1 MFKFFKPTII
11 YVRIFVNSIE
21 IRDVNK
27 EITIKR
33 TALNKFSTERLLIG
47 NFNNAHDFIRELLK
61 EIGGDRIIRPS
72 INAVVQPME
81 KKVGG
86 LSQVELRPFYD
97 IMEHNG
103 AKRVEIYENDDLLS
117 DEAVKAYFI

>member
-1 MFKFFKPTII
+1 MFKFFKPNII
-11 YVRIFVNSIE
+11 YIRIFIDSIE

-33 TALNKFSTERLLIG
+33 KSLNKFSTERLLIA
-47 NFNNAHDFIRELLK
+47 NFNVAHDFIREVLK
-61 EIGGDRIIRPS
+61 EIEGNRRIKPS

-81 KKVGG
+81 KKEGG
-86 LSQVELRPFYD
+86 LSQVELRAFYD

-103 AKRVEIYENDDLLS
+103 ANRVEIYEKDDLLS
-117 DEAVKAYFI
+117 DEAVKSYFI